1 MVAASSSSIISC
13 LLSRDDSVLWISS
26 GWRWLRFNTC
36 SDQNGE
42 VSQVIGRWEFQWPA
56 QTVERE
62 VPSCFELF
70 QRWPPFPTHCIWNGD
85 VYLRYSAS
93 SCWAS
98 MAAPKLSSSCWQFKY
113 CLHFMTH
120 FLAISFEQIPEKW
133 CFSDKYPSPSMI
145 YLSRLEYRK
154 GCFKQQ
160 TPKTYSRWPREFF
173 LISQDFPSIMSQYIC
188 NHTTSHTHWG
198 TEKCIQHIHTGRE
211 SVFTPLKMASCIKYN
226 IYICL
231 QLSEFRS
238 KFDALHSY

>member
-13 LLSRDDSVLWISS
+13 LLSRDDSLLWISS

-98 MAAPKLSSSCWQFKY
+98 MAASKLSSSCWQFKY

-173 LISQDFPSIMSQYIC
+173 LISQDFLSIMSQYIC
-188 NHTTSHTHWG
+188 NHTTELTGELRNVFSTYIQV
-198 TEKCIQHIHTGRE
+198 EKVC
-211 SVFTPLKMASCIKYN
+211 S
-226 IYICL
+226 
-231 QLSEFRS
+231 
-238 KFDALHSY
+238 LH